1 MLYKCQAL
9 TAPCTIITGEA
20 VLEFKSLCSKPR
32 RVRVSVWTH
41 CAALNCLKLMLG

>member
-9 TAPCTIITGEA
+9 TAPCTVITGEA

-41 CAALNCLKLMLG
+41 CAAFKLS